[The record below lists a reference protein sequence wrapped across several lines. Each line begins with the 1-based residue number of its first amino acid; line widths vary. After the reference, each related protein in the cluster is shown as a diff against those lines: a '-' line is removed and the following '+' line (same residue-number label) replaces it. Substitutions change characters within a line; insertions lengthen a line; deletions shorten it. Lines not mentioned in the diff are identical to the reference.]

1 MTIITADDADTQRE
15 NGFYLIGEERF
26 RSVTAALEHWDKGD
40 LKIWSAG
47 LAAGAAFDEL
57 PRLVE
62 ALLHRDCGRSYHPKC
77 TEHEWDVRCENCRC
91 EKCMP
96 CVTRWMRDRHLAES
110 NRRKD
115 EGTRVH
121 QIIKHWV
128 LTGYILPSDDDIAPY
143 MASFWA
149 FVAEYGLTPE
159 DWELAEARVIN
170 RAYGYAGT
178 LDCAFWI
185 HRSRSKAAYDLLD
198 RLTPDGAER
207 LQKALILG
215 DYKTREKEDRAIFS
229 DMPLQLGG
237 YRYAEALVL
246 ADGRELP
253 MITVD
258 ATAIIQIRPDKTS
271 LELVLAEEPEFAAFL
286 NVLSG
291 DQWAQERG
299 KRAVGARTFSYPPSI
314 VKARAADARRRKKDE
329 AAAELPAAPADP
341 NVKTSQG
348 VGPVNPAPPA
358 PTPAER
364 GARAAAAARRPDAGS
379 VWADYRGSQQSSG
392 ETPAGRRKR
401 QAVNEERPVVSA
413 TVAVLGSPGRPGDE
427 EPPF

>member
-26 RSVTAALEHWDKGD
+26 RSVTAALDHWDKD
-40 LKIWSAG
+40 TLKIWSAG
-47 LAAGAAFDEL
+47 LAADAAFEEL

-77 TEHEWDVRCENCRC
+77 ADHEWDVRCENCRC
-91 EKCMP
+91 EKCTP
-96 CVTRWMRDRHLAES
+96 CVTRWMRDRHMAES
-110 NRRKD
+110 KRRTD
-115 EGTRVH
+115 EGSRVH
-121 QIIKHWV
+121 HIIKHWV
-128 LTGYILPSDDDIAPY
+128 LTGYVLPGEPDIEPY
-143 MASFWA
+143 LASFWA
-149 FVAEYGLTPE
+149 FVAEYGLKPE

-170 RAYGYAGT
+170 RTYGYAGT

-185 HRSRSKAAYDLLD
+185 HRDRSKAAYDLLD
-198 RLTPDGAER
+198 RLTPEGAER

-229 DMPLQLGG
+229 DMPLQLAP
-237 YRYAEALVL
+237 YRFAEALVL

-258 ATAIIQIRPDKTS
+258 AAAIIQVRPDKTS

-286 NVLSG
+286 NVLGG

-314 VKARAADARRRKKDE
+314 VKARAADARRRKKE
-329 AAAELPAAPADP
+329 ESATAGDP
-341 NVKTSQG
+341 TVKTSQG
-348 VGPVNPAPPA
+348 VGPVNAAPPA

-364 GARAAAAARRPDAGS
+364 GARAAAAAKRPDAGT

-392 ETPAGRRKR
+392 ETPEGRRKR
-401 QAVNEERPVVSA
+401 QAVNQHRPVVSA
-413 TVAVLGSPGRPGDE
+413 RAAVLGAPGRPGDE

>member
-26 RSVTAALEHWDKGD
+26 RSVTAALEVWSKDA

-47 LAAGAAFDEL
+47 LAAEAAFEDM
-57 PRLVE
+57 PRLVK
-62 ALLHRDCGRSYHPKC
+62 ALLVRDCGRSYHRNC
-77 TEHEWDVRCENCRC
+77 DDHDWQERCPNCRC
-91 EKCMP
+91 HDCMP
-96 CVTRWMRDRHLAES
+96 CVTRYLRDRYLAES
-110 NRRKD
+110 ARRTD
-115 EGTRVH
+115 EGSRVH
-121 QIIKHWV
+121 HVVKHWV
-128 LTGYILPSDDDIAPY
+128 LTGYWLPVDTDIESY
-143 MASFWA
+143 VASFQA
-149 FVAEYGLTPE
+149 FVQEYGLTPE

-170 RAYGYAGT
+170 RTYGYAGT

-185 HRSRSKAAYDLLD
+185 HRGRSKASYDLLD
-198 RLTPDGAER
+198 RLTPEGAER

-215 DYKTREKEDRAIFS
+215 DYKTREKEDRAIFT

-258 ATAIIQIRPDKTS
+258 ATAIVQIRPDKTS

-286 NVLSG
+286 NVLGG

-299 KRAVGARTFSYPPSI
+299 KRAVGSRTFSYPPSI
-314 VKARAADARRRKKDE
+314 VKARAADARRRKKE
-329 AAAELPAAPADP
+329 EGSAAAPPEADP
-341 NVKTSQG
+341 TVKTSQG
-348 VGPVNPAPPA
+348 IGPVN

-364 GARAAAAARRPDAGS
+364 GARAAAAAKRSDAGT
-379 VWADYRGSQQSSG
+379 VWADYRGSQQASG
-392 ETPAGRRKR
+392 ESPAARRKR
-401 QAVNEERPVVSA
+401 QSVGHDRPVVSA
-413 TVAVLGSPGRPGDE
+413 TVAVLGAAGRPGDE